1 MNKTITAERPSGD
14 SIHPMRR
21 FTLQILLLV
30 FLLALCLSGYLT
42 ARHVLKLPFRST
54 NDALH
59 QRGSA
64 FTLDFLIPANTYLDE
79 KITIGEVIQIRF
91 KKEKSFYEKILRAIS
106 DLIPP
111 QYRLFAD
118 LILLF
123 FWFFCFMTLLRIFT
137 FMGYGRS
144 LRTSLLLAG
153 ITYYFM
159 PDFSPGRLD
168 DSMFL
173 VIPLLIIVL
182 RICLL
187 RRKVRRKETET

>member
-1 MNKTITAERPSGD
+1 
-14 SIHPMRR
+14 MRR
-21 FTLQILLLV
+21 FTLQLLL
-30 FLLALCLSGYLT
+30 LLLLTSLCLGGYLT
-42 ARHVLKLPFRST
+42 ARHILKLPFRPT

-64 FTLDFLIPANTYLDE
+64 FTLDFLIPAGTYLDE
-79 KITIGEVIQIRF
+79 KITIGEVTKIRF
-91 KKEKSFYEKILRAIS
+91 RKEGSFFEKVLMAIA

-118 LILLF
+118 LLLF
-123 FWFFCFMTLLRIFT
+123 CFWFFCFMALIRVFT

-144 LRTSLLLAG
+144 LRASLLLGG

-168 DSMFL
+168 DAVFL
-173 VIPLLIIVL
+173 GVPLLIIAL
-182 RICLL
+182 RIYLL
-187 RRKVRRKETET
+187 QRKERRREIEV